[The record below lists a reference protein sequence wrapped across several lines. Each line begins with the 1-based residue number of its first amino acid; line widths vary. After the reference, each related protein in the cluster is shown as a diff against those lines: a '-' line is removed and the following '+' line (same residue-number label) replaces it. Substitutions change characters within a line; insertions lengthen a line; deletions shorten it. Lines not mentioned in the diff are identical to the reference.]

1 MHDARKPANLF
12 TNRNFLLLWA
22 AYGISALGDHL
33 SELGLLKMQNALEV
47 DDTTR
52 RQALMNFAFMAPFF
66 FFGPF
71 AGWLADVLPRKWV
84 MFGVDIARAGIML
97 GMLWLLTSLQKW
109 WHPELS
115 AADPI
120 GIYVAIT
127 PLFLVGAFAALF
139 SPARLSLLPTLIRD
153 EQFVSAN
160 ALTAG
165 VGMIATIASAL
176 LGGWLVDLV
185 VAGNIEINT
194 IFRLDALT
202 FVASA
207 ALIFFIMPPRN
218 ASPRRAQHGITAIAK
233 GFSYVNRHRR
243 VLELLIMSAVFWA
256 AAAGI
261 KSIIPAIVKDVFGGS
276 YGQIGIYQGLMG
288 VGMILGAVALT
299 ILGESLRS
307 NIAVCWC
314 LKLTGLSGLFMT
326 LAIVFRLPEFFAMTG
341 LLLIGFFGS
350 GIQVS
355 INALLQHAVPNYI
368 RGRVFGVNDLL
379 SMFGFL
385 LATGLL
391 GIPDWPH
398 IDRYVP
404 AFMGGISA
412 GLMATGLIATI
423 IRLRRGRFGTAL
435 TFWKNLNDFY
445 ARFVTRA
452 RRKGLCT
459 IPATGPAII
468 VANHNSTFD
477 PFVLTSTTPN
487 RVIGF
492 MIAKEFYK
500 IPVFKWLCQSID
512 CIPVTRS
519 GQDTASVKAALR
531 HLKDGK
537 LLGIFPQGG
546 IRDPEQPSEARGGA
560 GLLAL
565 RSGVPVIPAY
575 IHGLTYSEK
584 VIAPFFWFSHRAT
597 VIYGEPIDLSPW
609 KGREKD
615 REAAREVADHILAR
629 IMALKP
635 DDAEIARW
643 RKNEASDDGAL
654 VPSAE

>member
-1 MHDARKPANLF
+1 MQDARKPANLF
-12 TNRNFLLLWA
+12 VNRNFLLLWA

-33 SELGLLKMQNALEV
+33 SEIGLLKMQDALEA

-52 RQALMNFAFMAPFF
+52 RQALMGFAFMAPFF

-71 AGWLADVLPRKWV
+71 AGWLADILPRKWV
-84 MFGVDIARAGIML
+84 MFSVDVIRAGIMIA
-97 GMLWLLTSLQKW
+97 MLFLLYTLQGW
-109 WHPELS
+109 WHPEAS
-115 AADPI
+115 ADAPI
-120 GIYVAIT
+120 GVLVAIT
-127 PLFLVGAFAALF
+127 PLFLIGTFAAIF

-165 VGMIATIASAL
+165 LGMIATIASAL
-176 LGGWLVDLV
+176 LGGWLVDHV
-185 VAGNIEINT
+185 VDGTIKINT
-194 IFRLDALT
+194 IFQLDALT
-202 FVASA
+202 FLLSA
-207 ALIFFIMPPRN
+207 ALIFFIFPPRD
-218 ASPRRAQHGITAIAK
+218 ASPKKAPHGLSAVAQ
-233 GFSYVNRHRR
+233 GFSYVNRHHR
-243 VLELLIMSAVFWA
+243 VLELMLMSAVFWA
-256 AAAGI
+256 AAAGVR
-261 KSIIPAIVKDVFGGS
+261 SIIPAVVKDVFGGS
-276 YGQIGIYQGLMG
+276 YGDIGIYQGLMG

-314 LKLTGLSGLFMT
+314 LKLTGLAGLFMT
-326 LAIVFRLPEFFAMTG
+326 AAIVFRLPEFFAMAG
-341 LLLIGFFGS
+341 LVMIGFFGS

-355 INALLQHAVPNYI
+355 INALLQHTVPNYI

-379 SMFGFL
+379 SIFGFL

-391 GIPDWPH
+391 GIPDWQN

-404 AFMGGISA
+404 AIMAGISV
-412 GLMATGLIATI
+412 GLVVTGLVATI

-445 ARFVTRA
+445 AWFVA
-452 RRKGLCT
+452 RTKRKGLCT
-459 IPATGPAII
+459 LPAHGPAIV
-468 VANHNSTFD
+468 VANHTSSLD

-492 MIAKEFYK
+492 MIAKEMYT
-500 IPVFKWLCQSID
+500 IPIFNWLCRSID

-519 GQDTASVKAALR
+519 GQDTASVKTAMR

-546 IRDPEQPSEARGGA
+546 IRDPEGASEARGGA

-575 IHGLTYSEK
+575 IHGLKYSDK
-584 VIAPFFWFSHRAT
+584 VIAPFFWFTHRAT
-597 VIYGEPIDLSPW
+597 VIWGEPIDLSPW

-615 REAAREVADHILAR
+615 REAAREVADHILDR
-629 IMALKP
+629 IMALRP

-643 RKNEASDDGAL
+643 RRNEAADDGAS
-654 VPSAE
+654 VPAT